1 MERKKLNRLCDRTL
15 KALVNPK
22 FKEPHSFEINTIDNE
37 VTVKEDFFKK
47 INISQEEIPFVLE
60 VLGQYHFINQF
71 TSGANRRQFNH
82 DLGKQLVHEISNIS
96 ITKPGAIF
104 IKSTSYRLESMK
116 DSIVKWIPLI
126 ISIISIVITFA
137 FSYISCN
144 RESKQQEI
152 NKHVEG
158 LNGRI
163 DSLIST
169 FPDKKIPLDTSKA
182 KALKK

>member
-1 MERKKLNRLCDRTL
+1 MERQKLNRLCDRTL
-15 KALVNPK
+15 KALVNPE
-22 FKEPHSFEINTIDNE
+22 FKEPHSFEINNIDNE
-37 VTVKEDFFKK
+37 VTLKEDFFKK

-60 VLGQYHFINQF
+60 VLGQDRFITQF
-71 TSGANRRQFNH
+71 TSGASSRQYNH
-82 DLGKQLVHEISNIS
+82 DLGKQLVHEISSMS

-116 DSIVKWIPLI
+116 VNIIKWIPLI
-126 ISIISIVITFA
+126 ISGISIVITFA

-152 NKHVEG
+152 NKKVEG

-163 DSLIST
+163 DSLVST
-169 FPDKKIPLDTSKA
+169 IQAKKIPEDTSKA